1 MINDGFL
8 DVVVVGA
15 VKSPASVAAVKLQ
28 PWVPEHIGD
37 ELQHDGADAYAYSNV
52 FSFAP
57 MQT

>member
-1 MINDGFL
+1 MAE
-8 DVVVVGA
+8 VA
-15 VKSPASVAAVKLQ
+15 AAKSPASVAAVKLQ

-37 ELQHDGADAYAYSNV
+37 ELQHDAADAYAYSNV